1 MTLVDTQRIPVTH
14 FFKQAGEKSLLRFST
29 AGSVDDGKST
39 LIGRLLHDT
48 GGAFD
53 DQVEAVKKSKINRA
67 GAGKVDFSLFTDGLK
82 AEREQGITI
91 DVAYRYFATPR
102 RKFIVADTPG
112 HEQYTR
118 NMATGASNA
127 EVAIILVDARNGMQ
141 PQSRRHASISALL
154 GIRHLVVA
162 INKMDLVDF
171 SPTVYAQIE
180 RDFRALGPLLRGAS
194 LQFIPLSA
202 LDGDNVITRSPR
214 TPWYTGPS
222 LLEYLENIEVDDAPV
237 ESAFRFPVQFVNR
250 PHLDFRGFAGQI
262 ATGRVAV
269 GDAITV
275 LPSGKTSTVERI
287 VTFDGDL
294 SEAVAPMSVTLTLA
308 DEVDVSRGDVFVL
321 SAGQAPNVGREFVAT
336 FVWMSETPLDEQKSY
351 LLRQGPREVTARL
364 RPLGPAM
371 ELNAIGEVAV
381 ETNHPLAF
389 DVYQANRRTGALVL
403 VDPITNLTL
412 GAGMIERAAATGQ
425 RARKAEHRFELG
437 PVTPAERRQA
447 HGHRGA
453 VVSYGGERALAQRL
467 ERALFEK
474 GGLVLL
480 LDAPLEPLSA
490 LVQAGALVLVPGSP
504 ASEFDLAAYTSLT
517 AALDAL
523 EKQGIVASRDE
534 VMEGEG
540 I

>member
-1 MTLVDTQRIPVTH
+1 MTAIEPNTLALDR
-14 FFKQAGEKSLLRFST
+14 FLKQAKEKSLLRFST

-48 GGAFD
+48 GGAFE

-67 GAGKVDFSLFTDGLK
+67 SGGKMDFSLFTDGLK

-91 DVAYRYFATPR
+91 DVAYRYFSTPR

-127 EVAIILVDARNGMQ
+127 EVAIILVDARNGVQ
-141 PQSRRHASISALL
+141 VQSRRHASISALL

-162 INKMDLVDF
+162 VNKMDLVDF
-171 SPTVYAQIE
+171 SQDVFATIE
-180 RDFRALGPLLRGAS
+180 RDFRALGSLLRGAA
-194 LQFIPLSA
+194 LHFIPLSA
-202 LDGDNVITRSPR
+202 LDGDNVITRSPK
-214 TPWYTGPS
+214 TPWYHGPS
-222 LLEYLENIEVDDAPV
+222 LLEFLENIEVGEPA
-237 ESAFRFPVQFVNR
+237 ETGFRFPVQYVNR

-262 ATGRVAV
+262 AAGRIRV
-269 GDAITV
+269 GDAITI
-275 LPSGKTSTVERI
+275 LPSGRTSKVDRI

-294 SEAVAPMSVTLTLA
+294 AEAIAPMSVTLTLA
-308 DEVDVSRGDVFVL
+308 DEVDVSRGDVLVRT
-321 SAGQAPNVGREFVAT
+321 AEQAPLIGRDMLAT

-364 RPLGPAM
+364 RSLGTTM
-371 ELNAIGEVAV
+371 ELNAIGEVQV

-389 DVYQANRRTGALVL
+389 DLYQANRRTGALVL
-403 VDPITNLTL
+403 VDPISNLTL
-412 GAGMIERAAATGQ
+412 GAGMIERAGDRATRQ
-425 RARKAEHRFELG
+425 RKAEHRFELG

-453 VVSYGGERALAQRL
+453 VVTYGNQRTLAERVERAV
-467 ERALFEK
+467 FEK

-480 LDAPLEPLSA
+480 LDQTVAPLDPLVA
-490 LVQAGALVLVPGSP
+490 AGALVLVPGGESELDLSAV
-504 ASEFDLAAYTSLT
+504 ASVSEAIT
-517 AALDAL
+517 AL
-523 EKQGIVASRDE
+523 EKQGIIASRDE
-534 VMEGEG
+534 VAEGEG

>member
-1 MTLVDTQRIPVTH
+1 MTLVETQRVSLER
-14 FFKQAGEKSLLRFST
+14 FSKQAGEKSLLRFST

-67 GAGKVDFSLFTDGLK
+67 GEGRVDFSLFTDGLK

-141 PQSRRHASISALL
+141 PQSRRHATISALL

-171 SPTVYAQIE
+171 SPEVFAQIE
-180 RDFRALGPLLRGAS
+180 RDFRSLGPLLRGAA

-202 LDGDNVITRSPR
+202 LDGDNVITRSAR

-222 LLEYLENIEVDDAPV
+222 LLEFLETIEVDDAPV
-237 ESAFRFPVQFVNR
+237 ETAFRFPVQFVNR

-262 ATGRVAV
+262 ASGSVAV

-275 LPSGKTSTVERI
+275 LPSGKTSTVDRI

-294 SEAVAPMSVTLTLA
+294 AEAIAPMSVTLTLA
-308 DEVDVSRGDVFVL
+308 DEVDVSRGDTFVL
-321 SAGQAPNVGREFVAT
+321 SSQQPPSVGREFAAT

-364 RPLGPAM
+364 RANGVAM
-371 ELNAIGEVAV
+371 ELNAVGEVFV

-389 DVYQANRRTGALVL
+389 DTYQTNRRTGALVL
-403 VDPITNLTL
+403 IDPITNLTL
-412 GAGMIERAAATGQ
+412 GAGMIERALASEG
-425 RARKAEHRFELG
+425 RRKAEHRFELG

-453 VVSYGGERALAQRL
+453 VITYGSQFALAQRL

-480 LDAPLEPLSA
+480 LDAPVAPLA
-490 LVQAGALVLVPGSP
+490 PIVAAGAVVLVPASDE
-504 ASEFDLAAYTSLT
+504 SEFDLAAYRSLT
-517 AALDAL
+517 AAMAAL
-523 EKQGIVASRDE
+523 EKQGIVAARDE

>member
-1 MTLVDTQRIPVTH
+1 MAIALDH
-14 FFKQAGEKSLLRFST
+14 FLKQANEKSLLRFST

-67 GAGKVDFSLFTDGLK
+67 GDGKVDFSLFTDGLK

-127 EVAIILVDARNGMQ
+127 EVAIILVDARNGVQ
-141 PQSRRHASISALL
+141 VQSRRHASISALL

-162 INKMDLVDF
+162 VNKMDLVDF
-171 SPTVYAQIE
+171 SQEVFAGIE
-180 RDFRALGPLLRGAS
+180 RDFRALGKLLRGAA
-194 LQFIPLSA
+194 LTFIPLSA
-202 LDGDNVITRSPR
+202 LDGDNVIVRSQR
-214 TPWYTGPS
+214 TPWYKGPS
-222 LLEYLENIEVDDAPV
+222 LLEYLETIEVGEAA
-237 ESAFRFPVQFVNR
+237 ETGFRFPVQYVNR

-262 ATGRVAV
+262 AAGRIRT

-275 LPSGKTSTVERI
+275 LPSGRTTKVERI

-294 SEAVAPMSVTLTLA
+294 AEAIAPMSVTLTLA
-308 DEVDVSRGDVFVL
+308 DEVDVSRGDVLVRT
-321 SAGQAPNVGREFVAT
+321 AEQAPAIGREMVAT

-364 RPLGPAM
+364 RSLGTAL
-371 ELNAIGEVAV
+371 ELNAIGEVQV

-389 DVYQANRRTGALVL
+389 DLYQANRRTGALVL
-403 VDPITNLTL
+403 VDPISNLTL
-412 GAGMIERAAATGQ
+412 GAGMIERASDRSQ
-425 RARKAEHRFELG
+425 RQRKAEHRFELG
-437 PVTPAERRQA
+437 PVTPAERTQA

-453 VVSYGGERALAQRL
+453 VVAYGTQRGLAERV

-480 LDAPLEPLSA
+480 LDQAVAPLAA
-490 LVQAGALVLVPGSP
+490 LVAAGALVLVPGGE
-504 ASEFDLAAYTSLT
+504 SEFDLSECQNVAQAI
-517 AALDAL
+517 AAL
-523 EKQGIVASRDE
+523 EKKGIVASRDE
-534 VMEGEG
+534 VAEGEG